1 MHDAEALTVREPG
14 QDALEHPD
22 KLRRGQRADVAAQ
35 RTLGQV
41 LHGDQRHAVGLEEFV
56 HGHHIGMVE
65 RARHPRLVHEA
76 GREGCVAG
84 DHGRELLERHQPPQ
98 VALMSQVD
106 DRGSAP
112 ADHLEQ
118 VIATDTS
125 KRRGQGHLPRLSNRC
140 PSHAPCASLWAVM
153 LCPVCH
159 RWSSPADSR
168 CRGCGTP
175 RPGRDAVDLV
185 LPEGQRVAL
194 DRPLALGRGPAND
207 LRLEDPSI
215 SREHARIELIDG
227 SPFLTDRGS
236 RFGTLLDGRR
246 VQAPQELR
254 VGMTITLGDL
264 DLTRRGDRPRPRDDQ
279 VGAGRDEPRRR
290 GRPRPARAHRARAIR
305 PRLRSGWSLKA
316 MAADADVYVLKD
328 HRAGTFMRL
337 RGGDA
342 ALLERLDGRHD
353 LRELVAEAAERVGPE
368 GPARLAALLAELADR
383 GLLADV
389 APARPA
395 ARRGGRLR
403 ALMAVHEL
411 SFANAGSVIAAIYRR
426 GGYLLFTRAGMA
438 ALSVIA
444 LMGLGAFVALIAAGS
459 DTPLVVAR
467 RLGLGALAF
476 VLARLALVLLHELA
490 HGLAA
495 ESAGRGVVRAGLKWV
510 LVFPYAFVDV
520 SDAWFDSVPRRAAIT
535 LAGPASDLVLGG
547 LFALAC
553 GLTPDGT
560 VREVFFQVAIAGYLG
575 ALLNLNPLLE
585 RDGYHVLADLLR
597 APGLRR
603 RAAQRV
609 REILAGR
616 ATRADSDPLLWR
628 YGVAS
633 LCWSALTV
641 AFAIAM
647 SLRYY
652 HRLVSVAPRA
662 VVWTLLGAFYL
673 VLALPLAL
681 TLLGPLRQRR
691 ARTVGDA

>member
-1 MHDAEALTVREPG
+1 
-14 QDALEHPD
+14 
-22 KLRRGQRADVAAQ
+22 
-35 RTLGQV
+35 
-41 LHGDQRHAVGLEEFV
+41 
-56 HGHHIGMVE
+56 
-65 RARHPRLVHEA
+65 
-76 GREGCVAG
+76 
-84 DHGRELLERHQPPQ
+84 
-98 VALMSQVD
+98 
-106 DRGSAP
+106 
-112 ADHLEQ
+112 
-118 VIATDTS
+118 
-125 KRRGQGHLPRLSNRC
+125 
-140 PSHAPCASLWAVM
+140 M

-159 RWSSPADSR
+159 RWSSPADPR
-168 CRGCGTP
+168 CRGCGTA
-175 RPGRDAVDLV
+175 RPGRDAIDLV

-207 LRLEDPSI
+207 LRLQDPSI

-227 SPFLTDRGS
+227 APYLSDRGS
-236 RFGTLLDGRR
+236 RFGTLLDGRP
-246 VQAPQELR
+246 VKAPAELR
-254 VGMTITLGDL
+254 DGMTITLGDL
-264 DLTRRGDRPRPRDDQ
+264 DLGVEGTGRGAAVTRSVP
-279 VGAGRDEPRRR
+279 AGMSLLVEGGLAQRLPTAP
-290 GRPRPARAHRARAIR
+290 GTIR

-316 MAADADVYVLKD
+316 MAADADAYVLKD
-328 HRAGTFMRL
+328 HRSGTFMRL
-337 RGGDA
+337 SRGDA
-342 ALLERLDGRHD
+342 GLLEDLDGRHD
-353 LRELVAEAAERVGPE
+353 LRELVAQASERIGAE

-389 APARPA
+389 APAPPAVRPN
-395 ARRGGRLR
+395 GRLR
-403 ALMAVHEL
+403 AMIAVHEL
-411 SFANAGSVIAAIYRR
+411 RFARAGSVIAAIYRR
-426 GGYLLFTRAGMA
+426 GGYLLFTRVGLA

-459 DTPLVVAR
+459 DTPLVVDR

-535 LAGPASDLVLGG
+535 LAGPASDLALAG

-560 VREVFFQVAIAGYLG
+560 VREIFFQVAVAGYLG

-616 ATRADSDPLLWR
+616 ATRAESHPMLWR

-662 VVWTLLGAFYL
+662 LVWTLLGAFYL
-673 VLALPLAL
+673 VLTLPLAL
-681 TLLGPLRQRR
+681 TLLGPVRQRR
-691 ARTVGDA
+691 ARTAGDA